1 MKSFNE
7 YLTESKKTY
16 SFKIKIA
23 GELSEGFKESLNTA
37 MERFSVI
44 SVSNGKRT
52 PIQEVPLDFPHLK
65 NKEVTVF
72 DVEVNYPTT
81 PQVLESYIAS
91 VCGCG
96 ESCIVVRTGNEPSE
110 QYQAEIAEKE
120 SAKDKTAL
128 LNQDYNKEDNQSL
141 AGEVSKMNLLKDL
154 LKVKNAGEAY
164 TGVNDVLLSKD
175 VPTGEKA
182 AEMPEGDKTSPIGSK
197 GK

>member
-1 MKSFNE
+1 MI
-7 YLTESKKTY
+7 YPYPPPPT
-16 SFKIKIA
+16 
-23 GELSEGFKESLNTA
+23 
-37 MERFSVI
+37 
-44 SVSNGKRT
+44 
-52 PIQEVPLDFPHLK
+52 K
-65 NKEVTVF
+65 N
-72 DVEVNYPTT
+72 N
-81 PQVLESYIAS
+81 
-91 VCGCG
+91 
-96 ESCIVVRTGNEPSE
+96 
-110 QYQAEIAEKE
+110 
-120 SAKDKTAL
+120 SAIYKTAL